1 MAAPVFIV
9 GYMGCGKT
17 TAGKKL
23 ATKLGFQFLDTDT
36 IIEGMTGKDIARLF
50 AEDGE
55 DSFRQLEHSV
65 IVSLCGRKNIVV
77 ATGGGA
83 PCYFDNMKRMNT
95 SGTTVYIRMHPDSLA
110 RRISESHTERSFT
123 LSGLK
128 NEELPAYIANHLA
141 QREPFYNQAHVIIKG
156 ENLKVDDL
164 YQMINDLS

>member
-9 GYMGCGKT
+9 GYMGSGKT

-23 ATKLGFQFLDTDT
+23 ATKLGFQFLDTDS

-83 PCYFDNMKRMNT
+83 PCFFDNMKRMNT

-110 RRISESHTERSFT
+110 KRIIESHTERP
-123 LSGLK
+123 LLMRIK
-128 NEELPAYIANHLA
+128 KEELPAYIANHLA

-156 ENLKVDDL
+156 ENLKTDDL
-164 YQMINDLS
+164 YQMISDVS